1 MAVREIIDVG
11 DTHEMAGALA
21 EVLPARVRAPFTA
34 SFVRSAR
41 LYDEFVHRLVFSVFR
56 ASGLAAAVAGAPG
69 TSDEIMARA
78 GLEPGRARAPVDWIL
93 RRLSHRG
100 ILERT
105 DGAGRP
111 RFRLHTGVPELD
123 PGAVREEQQ
132 REDAAWL
139 PSYVL
144 AETVAQDYPA
154 FLRGERTGEEILFS
168 PSRLRLWV
176 DFFSNA
182 NPLYAVNNLVGAGAA
197 EEWMP
202 PTRLVIVELGG
213 GDMNLPFE
221 KQGVAPRSASLV
233 YAVNTLHV
241 ARDLHFTL
249 REIFEVLAP
258 GGRLVVSECIRTTP
272 AQAIYVEFIFN
283 LMETFR
289 SPVLHPTYRP
299 NGGFLTPEQW
309 RGAMDAAGFVEIAVL
324 PDIAAMRA
332 RFPDFNVGAVGAT
345 RPATRT

>member
-21 EVLPARVRAPFTA
+21 EGLPARARAPSTA
-34 SFVRSAR
+34 SFVRSVR
-41 LYDEFVHRLVFSVFR
+41 LYDEFVHRLVFSAFR
-56 ASGLAAAVAGAPG
+56 ASGLAVAAGGAPG
-69 TSDEIMARA
+69 TSDEIMTRA
-78 GLEPGRARAPVDWIL
+78 GLEPGRARVPVDWIL

-105 DGAGRP
+105 DGEGRP
-111 RFRLHTGVPELD
+111 RFRLHAGVPELD
-123 PGAVREEQQ
+123 PGAVREEQR

-213 GDMNLPFE
+213 GLGSGAAALLEGLRREGRWPEIDEYRFTELVPAFLRRGPPPPPAPVPARAFP
-221 KQGVAPRSASLV
+221 QIWGVGHNTPVGKHGGAPPRPPP
-233 YAVNTLHV
+233 V
-241 ARDLHFTL
+241 A
-249 REIFEVLAP
+249 
-258 GGRLVVSECIRTTP
+258 
-272 AQAIYVEFIFN
+272 
-283 LMETFR
+283 
-289 SPVLHPTYRP
+289 
-299 NGGFLTPEQW
+299 
-309 RGAMDAAGFVEIAVL
+309 AA
-324 PDIAAMRA
+324 
-332 RFPDFNVGAVGAT
+332 
-345 RPATRT
+345 